1 MRTLPQAC
9 ALRREGPP
17 LDLLGTVAYDVGDA
31 GRFYNVPSSAKMTMT
46 KPDSPDT
53 GTYKWWVLFAVSL
66 GSLSVAL
73 DNSIL
78 IAALPQL
85 AAVFHTDSS
94 VISWVNLVYYIA
106 SQSLMLTLARIGD
119 AKGRKR
125 VYMAGLGFY
134 TLGLIGC
141 AAAQNVPML
150 IAARAVQGVGAAT
163 GYSLS
168 MAIAVA
174 VFPADE
180 RGRALGILAGSNS
193 VGLVVGPVIG
203 GLLLDLLGWRG
214 VFYARAPFALA
225 ALLMILFIV
234 REQKSKEDYF
244 RLDLAGAI
252 SLFCF
257 LGSFFLFLSFGGK
270 WGFRIPAVLL
280 MGASGLCCFIWFI
293 VAEGRAAQPILRLGL
308 FKRRVFAAASV
319 TGLFNGFGAAT
330 MTFLVPFY
338 LVQGL
343 SFSGSAVGLTMALVA
358 VPLLILSPISGRLS
372 DKIGSTALC
381 TFGMALGTIGLF
393 LLSRPIAHPSYGA
406 IATGVAL
413 MGVGTAIFLAPNN
426 SAVVGSVPK
435 DMLALASG
443 IAVATRQVGV
453 SSGIAIAG
461 ALFSSHQ
468 SHYVAQFVG
477 RGVEPAIARKLA
489 TVAGFGDA
497 MLIGAVL
504 SCAGVV
510 TSLVRAQGRRG

>member
-1 MRTLPQAC
+1 MAM
-9 ALRREGPP
+9 A
-17 LDLLGTVAYDVGDA
+17 
-31 GRFYNVPSSAKMTMT
+31 

-53 GTYKWWVLFAVSL
+53 GTYKRWVLFAVSL

-94 VISWVNLVYYIA
+94 VISWVNLVYYIT

-119 AKGRKR
+119 AKGRKK
-125 VYMAGLGFY
+125 VYMTGLGFY
-134 TLGLIGC
+134 TVGLIGC
-141 AAAQNVPML
+141 AVAQNVPML
-150 IAARAVQGVGAAT
+150 IAARAFQGVGAAT

-174 VFPADE
+174 VFPAEE

-214 VFYARAPFALA
+214 VFYARAPLALA
-225 ALLMILFIV
+225 ALLMTLLIV
-234 REQKSKEDYF
+234 KEQRREKEYF

-257 LGSFFLFLSFGGK
+257 LGSLFLFLSFGGK
-270 WGFRIPAVLL
+270 WGFRMPVVLL
-280 MGASGLCCFIWFI
+280 MGASSLCSFIWFI
-293 VAEGRAAQPILRLGL
+293 VAEGRAVQPILRLGL

-343 SFSGSAVGLTMALVA
+343 GFSSSAVGLTMALVA
-358 VPLLILSPISGRLS
+358 APLLILSPVSGRLS
-372 DKIGSTALC
+372 DKIGSTVLC
-381 TFGMALGTIGLF
+381 TLGMALGTVGLF

-413 MGVGTAIFLAPNN
+413 MGIGTAIFLAPNN
-426 SAVVGSVPK
+426 STVVGSVPR

-443 IAVATRQVGV
+443 VAVATRQVGV

-461 ALFSSHQ
+461 ALFGSYQ

-477 RGVEPAIARKLA
+477 RGIEMTAARKIA
-489 TVAGFGDA
+489 SIAGFGDA
-497 MLIGAVL
+497 ILIGAAV
-504 SCAGVV
+504 SCAGIATSVV
-510 TSLVRAQGRRG
+510 QAQGRRG